1 MGRSTP
7 TVRQY
12 FDAMVKNYGRMG
24 SVMRAEDC
32 PYLEEILRLGRMHSP
47 EVSMA
52 NIDPETGFILSVLI
66 EILKK
71 IREHEDG

>member
-12 FDAMVKNYGRMG
+12 FDTMVKEYGRMG
-24 SVMRAEDC
+24 SVMRVEDC
-32 PYLEEILRLGRMHSP
+32 HYLEEILRLGRLHSP

-52 NIDPETGFILSVLI
+52 NIDPKTGFILSVLV
-66 EILKK
+66 EIMKK
-71 IREHEDG
+71 IHEKKDE